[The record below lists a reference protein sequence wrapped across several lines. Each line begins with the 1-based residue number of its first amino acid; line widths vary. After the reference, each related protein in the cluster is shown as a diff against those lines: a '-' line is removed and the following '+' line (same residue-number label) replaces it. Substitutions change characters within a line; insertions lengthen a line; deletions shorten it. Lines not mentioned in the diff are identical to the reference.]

1 MIKDHKLLFK
11 QFNNIFKKK
20 LAMARDFLMCIKRY
34 LCLKLQC
41 ERNFYLRRSYLW
53 IIINI
58 T

>member
-41 ERNFYLRRSYLW
+41 ERNFIGGDLIYG
-53 IIINI
+53 
-58 T
+58 